1 MEACEAMH
9 CPKCN
14 SGELIPKVRI
24 LDQRERGAF
33 ADDLQVEVQEAPGA
47 LLFKGNHHG
56 KLRATICGACGFT
69 ELYATNPKELLLAH
83 KKAVA
88 SLK

>member
-1 MEACEAMH
+1 MH

-14 SGELIPKVRI
+14 SGELIPNVRI
-24 LDQRERGAF
+24 LDKRDRGACS
-33 ADDLQVEVQEAPGA
+33 DDLQVEVQEAPGA

-69 ELYATNPKELLLAH
+69 ELYATNPKELLFAY

>member
-1 MEACEAMH
+1 MH

-14 SGELIPKVRI
+14 SGELIPNVRI
-24 LDQRERGAF
+24 LDKRDRGACS
-33 ADDLQVEVQEAPGA
+33 DDLQVEVQEAPGA
-47 LLFKGNHHG
+47 LLFKGNHRG
-56 KLRATICGACGFT
+56 KLRAIICGACGFT
-69 ELYATNPKELLLAH
+69 ELYATDPQELLLAH